1 MNAKNLVMMT
11 ALAALPMWAYAG
23 DDTAIFVGLGVV
35 IAIIIAAV
43 VMVMMRQ
50 NGAQSSDAQSAS
62 VLQSLAEQLE
72 QVSVHNLSPIHASSA
87 QDAAVVDKIN
97 RLINAVSDAIQMEKL
112 MREQAQEQIE
122 SLEMQ
127 ASYAKQSNDSNSD
140 SRAVFSQAKAVLDGI
155 REAATQLRSQV
166 STMNGQ
172 SGQTTKLLDN
182 VISGI
187 NTLSDEVIHAANVIR
202 QLEKDSENIGT
213 VLVLIRDI
221 AEQTNLLALNA
232 AIEAARAGEHG
243 RGFAVVAD
251 EVRILAQKTQQ
262 ATKEIQSIIEELQKQ
277 ARTAVKVMQSSRDRV
292 GTTQTDAQEASDM
305 LAKIA
310 ATLQDVRQAQASLT
324 DSVDNQERI
333 FGRI

>member
-1 MNAKNLVMMT
+1 MNTRNVTIMIGLSLLPMMAFAADDT
-11 ALAALPMWAYAG
+11 GMFMGIAAFAVLLMIALIAVVIRQNNSSQDSKEAGVQSLQALADQIDALSVQHLS
-23 DDTAIFVGLGVV
+23 TV
-35 IAIIIAAV
+35 
-43 VMVMMRQ
+43 
-50 NGAQSSDAQSAS
+50 SSLSPQDS
-62 VLQSLAEQLE
+62 VLVERL
-72 QVSVHNLSPIHASSA
+72 
-87 QDAAVVDKIN
+87 N
-97 RLINAVSDAIQMEKL
+97 RFISGVGEALQMEKL
-112 MREQAQEQIE
+112 MREQAQEQVQ

-127 ASYAKQSNDSNSD
+127 VNYAKQSASNND
-140 SRAVFSQAKAVLDGI
+140 SRAVFSQAKEVLDGI

-310 ATLQDVRQAQASLT
+310 TTLQDVRQAQASLT